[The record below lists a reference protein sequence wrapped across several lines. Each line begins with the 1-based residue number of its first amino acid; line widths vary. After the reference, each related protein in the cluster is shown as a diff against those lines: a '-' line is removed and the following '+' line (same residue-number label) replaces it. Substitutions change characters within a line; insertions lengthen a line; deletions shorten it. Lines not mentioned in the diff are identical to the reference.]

1 MEGNCKKKNI
11 ITNIII
17 IITII
22 VKKYF
27 LKKILVWAPSVWL
40 DAQPL
45 RLGTLGAQAVRLGS
59 GVGHVRLLALQV
71 AATQHQGWPRPQHAD
86 TQHGAC
92 HALGGKA
99 DPRAWLHP
107 QCKRVC
113 SLVTLGSAYPR
124 GRVCNPALLASGP
137 AL

>member
-1 MEGNCKKKNI
+1 MLKKILLLNIITCINIKNGRKLQKKNI

-45 RLGTLGAQAVRLGS
+45 RLGTLGA
-59 GVGHVRLLALQV
+59 
-71 AATQHQGWPRPQHAD
+71 
-86 TQHGAC
+86 
-92 HALGGKA
+92 
-99 DPRAWLHP
+99 
-107 QCKRVC
+107 
-113 SLVTLGSAYPR
+113 
-124 GRVCNPALLASGP
+124 
-137 AL
+137 